1 MMKLALFLGVILF
14 AFVAYTGIDIT
25 KEFEA
30 ISDIRNNVLTD
41 VIDPLSK
48 KVLAEAANSN
58 LDDYIN
64 NAVNTIQTKEND
76 LSR

>member
-1 MMKLALFLGVILF
+1 MMKLVLFLGVILF

-25 KEFEA
+25 KEYEA
-30 ISDIRNNVLTD
+30 ISDIRNNALND

-48 KVLAEAANSN
+48 KILVEAANSN
-58 LDDYIN
+58 LDDYIK

>member
-1 MMKLALFLGVILF
+1 MMKLALFLGVILIG
-14 AFVAYTGIDIT
+14 FVAYTGIDIS
-25 KEFEA
+25 EEYGA
-30 ISDIRNNVLTD
+30 ISDIRNNALND

-48 KVLAEAANSN
+48 KVLIEAANSN

-64 NAVNTIQTKEND
+64 NAVNNIQLKEND